1 MNNENEGEVGLPKA
15 VIAAIVIVIA
25 VVTIVV
31 VLSKKEKF
39 EPVVAATIAPAFTL
53 PNIAGGE
60 SSLADYRGKVIF
72 LNFWA
77 TWCKPCEEE
86 MPSMQTLYEEHGGE
100 AFEIVAISLDS
111 GKSKVVEEFVKEYA
125 LTFTILHD
133 RRGKIKDLY
142 KTTGVPETFI
152 IDQNGVI
159 AEKAWGARDWSSDI
173 NIRTILDLI
182 ENGPGTIESYKSA
195 KSPH

>member
-1 MNNENEGEVGLPKA
+1 M
-15 VIAAIVIVIA
+15 
-25 VVTIVV
+25 
-31 VLSKKEKF
+31 
-39 EPVVAATIAPAFTL
+39 
-53 PNIAGGE
+53 
-60 SSLADYRGKVIF
+60 ADYRGKVIF

-159 AEKAWGARDWSSDI
+159 VEKAWGARDWSSDI

-182 ENGPGTIESYKSA
+182 KNGPGTVESYKNA
-195 KSPH
+195 KNPH